1 MERKSSLVSTILMEI
16 AEEVGVKLFIEP
28 QWGYAGRIETPDG
41 RIFYFHSTKFDIN
54 GLGSAE
60 IAHDKAYASFFMQ
73 QMGYPVP
80 DGESF
85 YDDEW
90 CRMIKTDRNTDA
102 AVLYAETLGYP
113 VLVKPNSESQ
123 GRGVEEVFS
132 RDHLLQVLH
141 HIFVNLNGHIALI
154 QRVVR
159 GSDYRIVVLDD
170 TVLCAYRRLPL
181 SVVGTGKHTI
191 LELLEQKQQQFIAK
205 GRDTVIKIRDPRI
218 ERRLTGLG
226 LSFSHVVTQEKSIQ
240 LLANANLSTG
250 GDAEDVTGEMHG
262 DYKKMAIKL
271 THDMGLRYAG
281 IDIMTGDPIEEK
293 PDRFTVIEIN
303 AAPGLDYYAE
313 SGETQNNRVRQLYK
327 TLLERIVQ
335 KQ

>member
-1 MERKSSLVSTILMEI
+1 MVSTILLEI

-28 QWGYAGRIETPDG
+28 QWGYAGRIETKDG
-41 RIFYFHSTKFDIN
+41 RIYYFHSTKFDIN
-54 GLGSAE
+54 GLGSSE

-73 QMGYPVP
+73 HLGYPVP

-85 YDDEW
+85 YDDDW
-90 CRMIKTDRNTDA
+90 CKMIKTDRNTHA
-102 AVLYAETLGYP
+102 AIVYAEELGYP

-132 RDHLLQVLH
+132 RDQLLQALH

-170 TVLCAYRRLPL
+170 TVLCAYRRSPL

-191 LELLEQKQQQFIAK
+191 MELLEQKQQQFIAK
-205 GRDTVIKIRDPRI
+205 GRDTVIKIKDPRI
-218 ERRLTGLG
+218 ERRLSGLG
-226 LSFSHVVTQEKSIQ
+226 LSFSHVVTKGKSVQ

-250 GDAEDVTGEMHG
+250 GDAEDVTGEMHEE
-262 DYKKMAIKL
+262 YKRMAIRL
-271 THDMGLRYAG
+271 THDMGLRYSG
-281 IDIMTGDPIEEK
+281 IDIMTADPIAQE
-293 PDRFTVIEIN
+293 PQNYTVIEIN

-313 SGETQNNRVRQLYK
+313 SGDTQKNIVKTLYK

-335 KQ
+335 KT